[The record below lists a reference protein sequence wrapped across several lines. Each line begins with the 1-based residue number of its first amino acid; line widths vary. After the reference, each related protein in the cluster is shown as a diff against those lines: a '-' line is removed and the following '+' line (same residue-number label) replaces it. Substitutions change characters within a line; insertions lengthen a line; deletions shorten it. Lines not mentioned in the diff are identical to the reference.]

1 MPDSGDDPLA
11 EFRWGAETKVL
22 LGKYELGRLLGCGS
36 SAKVY
41 LARNLRTGQT
51 VAIKCFSK
59 LRLSKSELVNHVKR
73 EISILR
79 LLRHPN
85 IIHLHEVLASRSKI
99 YLVLDY
105 VKGGELFERVFNA
118 GRLSENLCRRYF
130 QQLISSVG
138 SCPTQEL
145 GYCHSRGVF
154 HRDLKLEN
162 LLLDE
167 NGDLKVSD
175 FGLSAIPDMVQAD
188 GLFHTLC
195 GTPAYVAPEILA
207 KKGYSAATVDL
218 WSCGIILFVLFTGY
232 LPFNDSN
239 LMAMYRK
246 IYRGEFRCPKWTSFE
261 LRHLIGRLLDK
272 NPETRITVEEIMTH
286 PWFRKGLDAK
296 KWAAMASFQEEGAGD
311 EEYKISKAEAVD
323 AEKRQLNAFD
333 IIGFSSG
340 VDLSG
345 LFGVQKR
352 ERFISGEAP
361 EKVLRRV
368 EEAGRSEGL
377 VVSRKGEKGSVGV
390 ALRGQCGNFVVGV
403 EVYRLSEDLTLLE
416 VQRGRFMEGRE
427 RWAGEFWRENSLRDR
442 VTPVVDSV
450 SGTAVNR

>member
-1 MPDSGDDPLA
+1 MPDSGQQPLG
-11 EFRWGAETKVL
+11 EIRWGSETTLL
-22 LGKYELGRLLGCGS
+22 LGKYELGRLLGCGA

-41 LARNLRTGQT
+41 LARNLRTGQS

-59 LRLSKSELVNHVKR
+59 QRIWKGGHVDQIKR

-79 LLRHPN
+79 RLCHPN

-99 YLVLDY
+99 YMVLEL
-105 VKGGELFERVFNA
+105 VKGGELFDRVSNA
-118 GRLSENLCRRYF
+118 GRLSENLCRHYF
-130 QQLISSVG
+130 QQLIAAV
-138 SCPTQEL
+138 

-175 FGLSAIPDMVQAD
+175 FGLSAIPDQVQAD

-207 KKGYSAATVDL
+207 KKGYSAVAVDI
-218 WSCGIILFVLFTGY
+218 WSCGIILFVLVAGY

-239 LMAMYRK
+239 LMEMYRK
-246 IYRGEFRCPKWTSFE
+246 IYRGEFRCPKWTSSE

-272 NPETRITVEEIMTH
+272 NPETRITVDEILAH
-286 PWFRKGLDAK
+286 PWFRKGLDEK
-296 KWAAMASFQEEGAGD
+296 KLTAMASFHTEVAAD
-311 EEYKISKAEAVD
+311 EYYKISKAEAVD

-340 VDLSG
+340 VNLSG
-345 LFGVQKR
+345 LFGARER
-352 ERFISGEAP
+352 ERFVSGETP
-361 EKVLRRV
+361 EAVLRRV
-368 EEAGRSEGL
+368 EETGRNEGL
-377 VVSRKGEKGSVGV
+377 VVSRKGEKGRVGV
-390 ALRGQCGNFVVGV
+390 TLRGQNGNLVVGL
-403 EVYRLSEDLTLLE
+403 EVYRLSDDLTVLE
-416 VQRGRFMEGRE
+416 IQRGRFMEGRD
-427 RWAGEFWRENSLRDR
+427 RWAGEFWTDNAPGDR
-442 VTPVVDSV
+442 LTPVVGS
-450 SGTAVNR
+450 ANR